1 MQVLKSQ
8 ALNKTHI
15 ESSDV
20 SKPLLKQIHVES
32 ILEIKYQRECC
43 PAEGW
48 GLGGIGQLGLLNNK
62 LSYLSYL
69 FFQKASSTSDILC
82 NVCKEL
88 KILQANTCP
97 MNISTKIQIISVGL
111 LTYLIYLLTSFLT
124 YLKQKCVKY
133 IDVCE

>member
-69 FFQKASSTSDILC
+69 FFSESFLYFRHFMQCVQGAQNSPGKYLSHEHQYQNPNYFSRITYL
-82 NVCKEL
+82 
-88 KILQANTCP
+88 P
-97 MNISTKIQIISVGL
+97 YL
-111 LTYLIYLLTSFLT
+111 LTYLLPYLP
-124 YLKQKCVKY
+124 
-133 IDVCE
+133 